1 MDKQSLFYYHKNAE
15 VDFCIPEAELAI
27 QVSYSI
33 DDIETYE
40 REAGGLAK
48 FLKTC
53 KNYRGI
59 IVTWDTERTITEAGT
74 TIEVMPAWKWL
85 LT

>member
-1 MDKQSLFYYHKNAE
+1 MDKKKVFSAYHKNAE
-15 VDFCIPEAELAI
+15 VDFIPEAELAI

-33 DDIETYE
+33 DDIDTYE

-85 LT
+85 LA